1 MSEGKKAIKG
11 LDPTAVDFPEGTKIF
26 CQWEFVSLVL
36 GIWEKCK
43 NIRDK
48 QKVHQYYTINGL
60 ICLRIEVSVQAKLI
74 NHLVDLQNLF
84 PNIEIDSL

>member
-1 MSEGKKAIKG
+1 MI
-11 LDPTAVDFPEGTKIF
+11 LQRWT
-26 CQWEFVSLVL
+26 CQKEPKFFVNEFVSLVL
-36 GIWEKCK
+36 GIWKKCK

-60 ICLRIEVSVQAKLI
+60 ICLRIEVSVQAKFI
-74 NHLVDLQNLF
+74 THLVDLQNLF